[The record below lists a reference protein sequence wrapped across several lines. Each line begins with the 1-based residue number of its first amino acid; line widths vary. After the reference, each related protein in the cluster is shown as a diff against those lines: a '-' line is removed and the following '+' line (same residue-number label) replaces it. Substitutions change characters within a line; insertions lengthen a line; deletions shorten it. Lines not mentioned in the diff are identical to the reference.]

1 MEDWLFQD
9 CESLT
14 SIEIPSSVQR
24 LRYWIVDG
32 CTNLKLIIIPESI
45 VDMEAIGCNV
55 EEALIVGEA
64 GSTAEKYA
72 QKYSESI

>member
-1 MEDWLFQD
+1 M
-9 CESLT
+9 
-14 SIEIPSSVQR
+14 
-24 LRYWIVDG
+24 
-32 CTNLKLIIIPESI
+32 IIIPESI

-72 QKYSESI
+72 QNIREHLRVTMTGIANIVMNIVF